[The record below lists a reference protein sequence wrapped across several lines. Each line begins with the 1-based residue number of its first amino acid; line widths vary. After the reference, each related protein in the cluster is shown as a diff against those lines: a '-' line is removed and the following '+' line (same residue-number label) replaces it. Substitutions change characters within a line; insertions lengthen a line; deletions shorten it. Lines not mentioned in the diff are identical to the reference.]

1 MHWNETYSH
10 SPYKRGC
17 IFRVVFKLR
26 TKTHFLV
33 IKLFYIFYFLKKFYI
48 NKVGKWPQSPG
59 TRMNT
64 GFEGCPL
71 FKKKCPQSGHK
82 VVKSVRSSLKRPSKT
97 QKPTFCPLS
106 AHFLPTF
113 ENKSGRKIFQKRKG
127 L

>member
-10 SPYKRGC
+10 SPYKRAC
-17 IFRVVFKLR
+17 IFRVLLSCGQKPTFGHKNYFIF
-26 TKTHFLV
+26 FL
-33 IKLFYIFYFLKKFYI
+33 FLKKFYI

-71 FKKKCPQSGHK
+71 FKKKWSKSGRK
-82 VVKSVRSSLKRPSKT
+82 SGQSVRSSLKRPAKT
-97 QKPTFCPLS
+97 KKPTFCPLS

-113 ENKSGRKIFQKRKG
+113 ENKSGRKNFQKRKG